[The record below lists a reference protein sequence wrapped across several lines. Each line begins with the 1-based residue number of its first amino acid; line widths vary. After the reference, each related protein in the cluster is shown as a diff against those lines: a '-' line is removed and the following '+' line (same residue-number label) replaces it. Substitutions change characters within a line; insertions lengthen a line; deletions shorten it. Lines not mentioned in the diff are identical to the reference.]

1 VAGIRRTSKGKI
13 TNGKEQK
20 MSIIENC
27 VSIKRG
33 IRERLQSKRPVL
45 GNGHRLAWFLSCAKK
60 RATNKKEVLAAF
72 RKGIRA
78 WKLFER
84 KTAAYHVEKF
94 FFSQLR
100 DEEKPAPVIMQE
112 AFPNRKTGYK
122 KRRMGK
128 SDHKTS
134 EDGDGDSDPS
144 IQNGGVVYA

>member
-1 VAGIRRTSKGKI
+1 
-13 TNGKEQK
+13 
-20 MSIIENC
+20 M
-27 VSIKRG
+27 IKNYIAIKTG
-33 IRERLQSKRPVL
+33 IRESLQSKRPVV
-45 GNGHRLAWFLSCAKK
+45 GNGHRLCWFLACARRK
-60 RATNKKEVLAAF
+60 ATDQKEMLAAF

-144 IQNGGVVYA
+144 IQTGGAAHA

>member
-1 VAGIRRTSKGKI
+1 
-13 TNGKEQK
+13 

-27 VSIKRG
+27 VSLKMRTH
-33 IRERLQSKRPVL
+33 ERIERKRPVT

-60 RATNKKEVLAAF
+60 ATNKKEVLAAF
-72 RKGIRA
+72 QKGLDL

-94 FFSQLR
+94 FLSQFR
-100 DEEKPAPVIMQE
+100 DEEKSTQKIVEGVPPT
-112 AFPNRKTGYK
+112 RKNGYK

-134 EDGDGDSDPS
+134 EDGGDDNDHP
-144 IQNGGVVYA
+144 IQIGGGRHA